1 MLDGVTGFLVP
12 PGDALE
18 MSERVMHLLGD
29 THLRRALGAA
39 ARRRALTMFGHER
52 FIDEI
57 AELYARVLG
66 EQHLVT
72 AQT

>member
-1 MLDGVTGFLVP
+1 
-12 PGDALE
+12 
-18 MSERVMHLLGD
+18 MSKHVMHLLGD
-29 THLRRALGAA
+29 AHLRHSLGAA
-39 ARRRALTMFGHER
+39 ARRRALTIFGHER
-52 FIDEI
+52 FINEI